1 MVYIQLWFRSI
12 CIVPFWIMFLKN
24 PGNRVLLIEDSQ
36 GILIMVRN
44 AYGVFKNNQLPKRFV
59 LCENMHKNGVCTY
72 QNACQ
77 FAHTLAEVTVWS
89 FQKERGIRD
98 HDQEGSIHINKLF
111 DINYKKKLSSK
122 FHDFLLSKLKTS
134 KSFFK
139 ELWELLTENLCT
151 NVHHIKAMRRR
162 LFKTTCHHIN
172 TMDSRKF
179 VHWLRF
185 QSLSLWKI
193 DPSKIAH
200 YPNH

>member
-1 MVYIQLWFRSI
+1 
-12 CIVPFWIMFLKN
+12 MFLKN

-98 HDQEGSIHINKLF
+98 HDQEGFIHINKLF
-111 DINYKKKLSSK
+111 DINYKK
-122 FHDFLLSKLKTS
+122 
-134 KSFFK
+134 
-139 ELWELLTENLCT
+139 N
-151 NVHHIKAMRRR
+151 
-162 LFKTTCHHIN
+162 
-172 TMDSRKF
+172 
-179 VHWLRF
+179 
-185 QSLSLWKI
+185 
-193 DPSKIAH
+193 
-200 YPNH
+200 